1 MSGLS
6 QIADE
11 IVAYLQPIV
20 DGLEFPNSLQKLLN
34 QVGAVNGADAALVA
48 ALTTIVDFGQ
58 QCETLASQSQPSF
71 EAAASLLELS
81 RRAFTALSALNDAG
95 GAVAGV
101 SSLGE
106 DLAELL
112 AGIWLVSRHPKFYS
126 LGVLLSLIQPDWD
139 QTLSAD
145 RPNAAGTDFVRYGFK
160 IDRLRPSR
168 IVDLIRDPVGT
179 LRAEYASPLATDA
192 DAVALADKLFPRLQ
206 LLFSQLGLPCR
217 YGISPEDTADLKDWA
232 APMAHAFIVYVQS
245 VSKGANADVGVVI
258 TISPASQG
266 DLGLVI
272 APFGDLNLSR
282 QVGSWTVAAQ
292 VAASVDVLAWG
303 RNGPALLATS
313 GATDLTASVTAT
325 LPPPAQGPA
334 VVFGAPTGT
343 RLEVG
348 GATASAAAH
357 LAQTGSSLAFNAD
370 VTKSKLVI
378 AGGDSFVSSLLP
390 DNGLE
395 ANFNLGIGWSSDK
408 GLTLR
413 GSAGLQTDV
422 PVSLSVG
429 GVTLSQLHLALLAG
443 DAGVTGEISGILSA
457 SIGPV
462 QAAIDRVGIAANLS
476 FPDKGG
482 NLGGGELA
490 VGFKPPS
497 GVGIALDMQGL
508 TGGGFLTH
516 DEATGNYGGV
526 LQLSLQETITLT
538 GYGIIGT
545 KMPDGSPGYSL
556 LVFITAEDFG
566 GIQLGFGL
574 VLQSIG
580 GMVGIHR
587 TFDLNVI
594 RSGLRSDSLATLLFP
609 RDPVANAP
617 ALLQALAAS
626 FPARQ
631 GSYLFG
637 LLARIT
643 WLTPTVVQADLAVI
657 LELGQR
663 SRLLVLGRVSAML
676 PSHDNDL
683 IRLILDADGVLDF
696 NAKTFDA
703 DAVLVNS
710 RIAHQFPVTGS
721 AAVRSSW
728 SDNANFV
735 LAAGGLNPHFAPPTG
750 FPQLERV
757 AIALSS
763 GNNPRLICDAYLAVT
778 ANTVQFG
785 SRVSLY
791 AEAFSFSITGDL
803 GFDALVTLEPP
814 HFLIDFHA
822 SVQLKQGSTN
832 LFKVTVDGTLEGPLP
847 LRLHAKA
854 TFEILWF
861 DFSVNFDFT
870 LANGDPGQL
879 PAPAVALE
887 GKVMAA
893 LADPANWTA
902 QHEANL
908 ASGVAFRALPAGA
921 PPVLDPLG
929 QFTVKQQ
936 VAPLNTQR
944 AIDTYGGAT
953 VAGAK
958 HFALV
963 AAFNNQPATPV
974 EGAFV
979 PARYFTMSD
988 DDELAAPSFETMD
1001 AGVALGDGSVSF
1013 DAGGIVAASVEYDEF
1028 VVNPAPAGSAPAHAV
1043 SAAPPAPAP
1052 YKLPTAA
1059 LRAQRAMGAA
1069 ARAPVRNVGGAR
1081 FRNTG
1086 AAPAATIMTP
1096 GWRAAPAV
1104 GMTPAAARAPAVVTT
1119 WSAVKASLAT
1129 LDSGGDRWLAV
1140 PVHELLT

>member
-11 IVAYLQPIV
+11 IVGYLQPIA
-20 DGLEFPNSLQKLLN
+20 DGLEFPDSLQNLLD
-34 QVGAVNGADAALVA
+34 QVGAVGGADAALVT
-48 ALTTIVDFGQ
+48 ALTTIVDFGN
-58 QCETLASQSQPSF
+58 QCEALAGQSQPSF
-71 EAAASLLELS
+71 EAAAGLLDLA
-81 RRAFTALSALNDAG
+81 RKAFSAFSALTDAG

-101 SSLGE
+101 ASLGE

-112 AGIWLVSRHPKFYS
+112 AGIWLVSRHPKIYG
-126 LGVLLSLIQPDWD
+126 LGVLLGLIQADWD
-139 QTLSAD
+139 QTPSAD
-145 RPNAAGTDFVRYGFK
+145 RPNAAGDGFVRYGFA
-160 IDRLRPSR
+160 IDRMRPGR

-179 LRAEYASPLATDA
+179 LKAEYANPLATDA
-192 DAVALADKLFPRLQ
+192 DAAALADKLFPRLQ
-206 LLFSQLGLPCR
+206 LLFSQFGFVSR
-217 YGISPEDTADLKDWA
+217 YGISAADAADLKAWA
-232 APMAHAFIVYVQS
+232 APMSHALVVYVRS
-245 VSKGANADVGVVI
+245 IARGDNADVGVVL
-258 TISPASQG
+258 TLSPASQG
-266 DLGLVI
+266 DLGLVL
-272 APFGDLNLSR
+272 APFGDLNVSH
-282 QVGSWTVAAQ
+282 QVGGWAVAAQ

-303 RNGPALLATS
+303 RNGPALLASS
-313 GATDLTASVTAT
+313 GATDLTATVTAT

-334 VVFGAPTGT
+334 AIFGSPTGS

-348 GATASAAAH
+348 GATASATGH
-357 LAQTGSSLAFNAD
+357 LAQTGSSLAFNVD
-370 VTKSKLVI
+370 VTKSRLVI

-390 DNGLE
+390 DNGL
-395 ANFNLGIGWSSDK
+395 AADFDLGLGWSNSK
-408 GLTLR
+408 GLSLR
-413 GSAGLQTDV
+413 GSVGLQTDV

-429 GVTLSQLHLALLAG
+429 GVTLSKLHLALQAG
-443 DAGVTGEISGILSA
+443 DAGVNAEISGILSA

-462 QAAIDRVGIAANLS
+462 QAAVDRVGVAANLS
-476 FPDKGG
+476 FPSKGG
-482 NLGGGELA
+482 NLGGADLS

-516 DEATGNYGGV
+516 DAASGNYGGV

-556 LVFITAEDFG
+556 LIFITAEDFG

-617 ALLQALAAS
+617 ALLQALAAT

-637 LLARIT
+637 LLVRIT

-663 SRLLVLGRVSAML
+663 SRLLVLGRVSALL

-696 NAKTFDA
+696 NAKTFEA
-703 DAVLVNS
+703 DAVLVDS
-710 RIAHQFPVTGS
+710 RIVHQFPVTGS
-721 AAVRSSW
+721 AALRSSW
-728 SDNANFV
+728 GGSANFV
-735 LAAGGLNPHFAPPTG
+735 LAAGGLNPHFAPPDG

-791 AEAFSFSITGDL
+791 AEAFSFSIAGDL

-822 SVQLKQGSTN
+822 SVQLKRGSTN
-832 LFKVTVDGTLEGPLP
+832 LFKVSVDGTLEGPLP

-861 DFSVNFDFT
+861 DFSVSFDFT
-870 LANGDPGQL
+870 LANGDPGRTSL
-879 PAPAVALE
+879 PAVALE
-887 GKVMAA
+887 DKVIAA
-893 LADPANWTA
+893 LADPTNWTA
-902 QHEANL
+902 QHEVSL

-921 PPVLDPLG
+921 PAVLDPLG
-929 QFTVKQQ
+929 EFTVKQQ
-936 VAPLNTQR
+936 VAPLNAQR
-944 AIDTYGGAT
+944 AVDTYGGAT
-953 VAGAK
+953 VAGAQ
-958 HFALV
+958 HFNLA
-963 AAFNNQPATPV
+963 AAFNNKTATAV
-974 EGAFV
+974 SGAFA
-979 PARYFTMSD
+979 PSRYFKMSD
-988 DDELAAPSFETMD
+988 DDKLAAPSFETMD
-1001 AGVALGDGSVSF
+1001 AGVTLSDGSVSF
-1013 DAGGIVAASVEYDEF
+1013 DVDGIVNASLDYDEF
-1028 VVNPAPAGSAPAHAV
+1028 VLNPTPTGLAPALATPAAT
-1043 SAAPPAPAP
+1043 PASAP
-1052 YKLPTAA
+1052 YKMPVAA
-1059 LRAQRAMGAA
+1059 LQAQRPTGAA

-1081 FRNTG
+1081 FRNT
-1086 AAPAATIMTP
+1086 AATPAATIMTP
-1096 GWRAAPAV
+1096 GWRTAPAV
-1104 GMTPAAARAPAVVTT
+1104 GMPPAAARAPAPVTT
-1119 WSAVKASLAT
+1119 WSASKASLAT

-1140 PVHELLT
+1140 PAHELLT

>member
-1 MSGLS
+1 M
-6 QIADE
+6 
-11 IVAYLQPIV
+11 P
-20 DGLEFPNSLQKLLN
+20 
-34 QVGAVNGADAALVA
+34 
-48 ALTTIVDFGQ
+48 
-58 QCETLASQSQPSF
+58 
-71 EAAASLLELS
+71 
-81 RRAFTALSALNDAG
+81 
-95 GAVAGV
+95 
-101 SSLGE
+101 
-106 DLAELL
+106 
-112 AGIWLVSRHPKFYS
+112 
-126 LGVLLSLIQPDWD
+126 
-139 QTLSAD
+139 
-145 RPNAAGTDFVRYGFK
+145 
-160 IDRLRPSR
+160 LR
-168 IVDLIRDPVGT
+168 
-179 LRAEYASPLATDA
+179 
-192 DAVALADKLFPRLQ
+192 DKLFPRLQ

-232 APMAHAFIVYVQS
+232 APMAHAFIVYMQS

-266 DLGLVI
+266 DLGLVF

-357 LAQTGSSLAFNAD
+357 LAQTGSSLALNAD

-395 ANFNLGIGWSSDK
+395 ANFDLGIGWSSDK

-413 GSAGLQTDV
+413 GSAGLQTDL

-443 DAGVTGEISGILSA
+443 DAGVSGEISGILSA

-703 DAVLVNS
+703 DAVLVDS

-728 SDNANFV
+728 NDNANFV

-757 AIALSS
+757 AIALCS

-854 TFEILWF
+854 SFEILWF

-870 LANGDPGQL
+870 LANGNPGQL

-893 LADPANWTA
+893 LADPTNWTA
-902 QHEANL
+902 QHEASL

-974 EGAFV
+974 GGAFV

-988 DDELAAPSFETMD
+988 DDKLAAPSFETMD

-1013 DAGGIVAASVEYDEF
+1013 DAGGHRPRLGRIRRIRRQPGAGRNRAGSCGFGRPSRAGALQAADRRSAGPAPHGRGGPGAGAECRRRALPQHRRGAGGEDHDARLAHGACRGDDAGRRQGARGCHHLECGQGQPCDPGQRRRPLAGRPCLRTADLSERTDRHDECEPEFSALGATGRRRGDRQCGHSGRDARRRRQRVAADDPERD
-1028 VVNPAPAGSAPAHAV
+1028 GRDHDGH
-1043 SAAPPAPAP
+1043 PPS
-1052 YKLPTAA
+1052 
-1059 LRAQRAMGAA
+1059 RSGRC
-1069 ARAPVRNVGGAR
+1069 
-1081 FRNTG
+1081 
-1086 AAPAATIMTP
+1086 
-1096 GWRAAPAV
+1096 
-1104 GMTPAAARAPAVVTT
+1104 
-1119 WSAVKASLAT
+1119 
-1129 LDSGGDRWLAV
+1129 GGDRSEPGDSHRSARG
-1140 PVHELLT
+1140 HQ

>member
-1 MSGLS
+1 VSGLS

-11 IVAYLQPIV
+11 IVAYLQPV
-20 DGLEFPNSLQKLLN
+20 ADGLEFPNSLQKLLD
-34 QVGAVNGADAALVA
+34 QIGAVNGSDAALLA
-48 ALTTIVDFGQ
+48 ALTTIANFGQ

-71 EAAASLLELS
+71 EAAANLLELS
-81 RRAFTALSALNDAG
+81 RQAVSALSALTDAG

-101 SSLGE
+101 PSLGE

-112 AGIWLVSRHPKFYS
+112 ASIWLVSRHPRFYS

-139 QTLSAD
+139 QPLSAD

-160 IDRLRPSR
+160 IDRLRPRR

-179 LRAEYASPLATDA
+179 LRTEYANPLATDA
-192 DAVALADKLFPRLQ
+192 DAAALADKLFPRLQ
-206 LLFSQLGLPCR
+206 ILFSQLGLVSR
-217 YGISPEDTADLKDWA
+217 YGISAADAADLKDWA
-232 APMAHAFIVYVQS
+232 APMSHALIVYVQS
-245 VSKGANADVGVVI
+245 VAKGDSADAGVVV

-266 DLGLVI
+266 DLGLVF
-272 APFGDLNLSR
+272 ALFGNLNLTQ
-282 QVGSWTVAAQ
+282 QVGPWTVAAQ
-292 VAASVDVLAWG
+292 VAAGVDVVAWG
-303 RNGPALLATS
+303 RNGPALLAS
-313 GATDLTASVTAT
+313 GGASELGATVTAT
-325 LPPPAQGPA
+325 LPAPAQGPA
-334 VVFGAPTGT
+334 YVFGSPAGT
-343 RLEVG
+343 RLEIG

-357 LAQTGSSLAFNAD
+357 LAQSGSSLALNAD

-390 DNGLE
+390 DDGLE
-395 ANFNLGIGWSSDK
+395 ADFDLGIGWSSDK

-413 GSAGLQTDV
+413 GSAGLQTDL

-429 GVTLSQLHLALLAG
+429 GVTLSQLHLALQAG
-443 DAGVTGEISGILSA
+443 DGGVTGEISGILSA

-482 NLGGGELA
+482 NLGGGNLA

-516 DEATGNYGGV
+516 DAASGNYGGV
-526 LQLSLQETITLT
+526 LQLSLQGTITLT

-580 GMVGIHR
+580 GMVGVHR

-609 RDPVANAP
+609 QDPVANAP

-631 GSYLFG
+631 GSYVFG

-663 SRLLVLGRVSAML
+663 SRLLVLGRVSALL

-696 NAKTFDA
+696 NAKTFEA
-703 DAVLVNS
+703 DAVLVDS

-721 AAVRSSW
+721 AALRSSW
-728 SDNANFV
+728 NDNANFV
-735 LAAGGLNPHFAPPTG
+735 LAAGGLNPHFAPPAG

-757 AIALSS
+757 AIALCS
-763 GNNPRLICDAYLAVT
+763 GNNPRLICDAYFAVT

-822 SVQLKQGSTN
+822 AVQLKHGSTN
-832 LFKVTVDGTLEGPLP
+832 LFKVTIDGNLEGPLP

-854 TFEILWF
+854 SFEILWF

-887 GKVMAA
+887 SKVMAA
-893 LADPANWTA
+893 LADPTNWTA
-902 QHEANL
+902 QQEASL

-929 QFTVKQQ
+929 RFTVQQQ

-944 AIDTYGGAT
+944 DIDTYGGAT

-958 HFALV
+958 RFALV
-963 AAFNNQPATPV
+963 AAFNNQPATAV
-974 EGAFV
+974 GGAFV

-988 DDELAAPSFETMD
+988 DDKLAAPSFETMD

-1013 DAGGIVAASVEYDEF
+1013 DAGGIVPAGIDYDEF
-1028 VVNPAPAGSAPAHAV
+1028 VVNPAPAGRAPALAV
-1043 SAAPPAPAP
+1043 SAAPPAKAT

-1059 LRAQRAMGAA
+1059 LRAQRPTGAA
-1069 ARAPVRNVGGAR
+1069 ARAPVRNVGSAR
-1081 FRNTG
+1081 FRNSR
-1086 AAPAATIMTP
+1086 AAPAARIMTP
-1096 GWRAAPAV
+1096 GWRTVPAV
-1104 GMTPAAARAPAVVTT
+1104 GMTLAAARAPAAVTT
-1119 WSAVKASLAT
+1119 WSTAKASLAT

-1140 PVHELLT
+1140 PAHELLT